1 MSISILKTPYNGAMK
16 YMYKEQ
22 KLGRHDLTLK
32 PEVSKTSLII
42 TLLRNDARRQAIIPK
57 TSLGNGVPHEKH
69 FCNQFEEILLSLDK
83 LLPDRSYLYI
93 DDTDIHVLIIHTS
106 V

>member
-1 MSISILKTPYNGAMK
+1 MNDKNMK

-93 DDTDIHVLIIHTS
+93 DDTDTEEYKWECVIILEILL
-106 V
+106 